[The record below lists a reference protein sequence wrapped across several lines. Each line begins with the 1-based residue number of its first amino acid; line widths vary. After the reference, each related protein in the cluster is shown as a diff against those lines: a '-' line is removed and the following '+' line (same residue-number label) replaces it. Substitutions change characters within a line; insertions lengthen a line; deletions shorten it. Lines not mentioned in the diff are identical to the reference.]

1 VYIQNIEMKS
11 FQFFEEMDHKLEMVK
26 LYHEIQQTSLGV
38 IRSSSKL
45 TEQGDHN
52 AIIPYE
58 LI

>member
-1 VYIQNIEMKS
+1 MKS